1 MRSCGWR
8 GSRGRRVEGSAK
20 WGKNT
25 FKRGREGKD
34 DGRAALGSFARGPG
48 RPPHPAALRGPRV
61 LRGWLRN
68 GGQPLLDTR
77 PPCGARG
84 GREARFPQ
92 QRVRTRPAA
101 SNSGGARPALVN
113 RLRLRKTKGS
123 SARRQPFACEP
134 CRGRRGASPGI
145 TSPARAVGRTETL
158 AINPA
163 VRAASAWRLTAPLQ
177 RAFLLFV

>member
-8 GSRGRRVEGSAK
+8 GSQGRRVEGSAK

-68 GGQPLLDTR
+68 GGQPPLDTR
-77 PPCGARG
+77 PPRGARG

-101 SNSGGARPALVN
+101 SNRGVRARHLLTRCASGRQRGARRGGSRSPVNRVGAAGERPLESPAQRERSGGQ
-113 RLRLRKTKGS
+113 
-123 SARRQPFACEP
+123 RRWPSIPP
-134 CRGRRGASPGI
+134 CAPRRRGG
-145 TSPARAVGRTETL
+145 
-158 AINPA
+158 
-163 VRAASAWRLTAPLQ
+163 
-177 RAFLLFV
+177 